1 MINSEWN
8 DFWNSGK
15 IDDYLKFKQTE
26 NQYYGIN
33 WEVRNGKENSS
44 LRGVSPAAQRRVET
58 FTSAGRRRADLTAF
72 CQPAITYTD

>member
-1 MINSEWN
+1 MINSECN

-33 WEVRNGKENSS
+33 WEVRNGKDEGTCNKRANSW
-44 LRGVSPAAQRRVET
+44 GE
-58 FTSAGRRRADLTAF
+58 
-72 CQPAITYTD
+72 

>member
-33 WEVRNGKENSS
+33 WEVRNGKDEGTCNKRANSWGERPFS
-44 LRGVSPAAQRRVET
+44 YSPY
-58 FTSAGRRRADLTAF
+58 
-72 CQPAITYTD
+72 C